1 MSADTAAASGVIRVL
16 IADDHAIVRE
26 GIRQVLSLDEG
37 FQVVGEADGGYSAI
51 SLAESLVPDVIVLDL
66 SMPDLSGLEA
76 ASRIR
81 ERLPDVSILVL
92 SIHDHEEYVLRSMRA
107 GTQGYLRKD
116 CSPAELR
123 NAVRVVFE
131 GGSFLSAPVARRLGL
146 ILESGGT
153 GASGPAAAESL
164 TARERDVLMAIARG
178 ATNKEIAAELGIS
191 VRTVESHRE
200 SVMKKLNIRG
210 AAGLTRFAID
220 SGLLASSEDFSPPGR
235 EQPPP

>member
-1 MSADTAAASGVIRVL
+1 MIRVL
-16 IADDHAIVRE
+16 IADDHAVVRE

-37 FQVVGEADGGYSAI
+37 FHVVGEADGGCSAI
-51 SLAESLVPDVIVLDL
+51 SLAESLQPDVIVLDL

-76 ASRIR
+76 ASSIR

-92 SIHDHEEYVLRSMRA
+92 SIHDHDEYVLRSMRA
-107 GTQGYLRKD
+107 GMQGYLRKD
-116 CSPAELR
+116 CTPAELR
-123 NAVRVVFE
+123 NAVRVVFA

-146 ILESGGT
+146 ILASGGT
-153 GASGPAAAESL
+153 GAGPAAAANL
-164 TARERDVLMAIARG
+164 TAREHDVLMAIARG
-178 ATNKEIAAELGIS
+178 AANKEIAAELGIS

-220 SGLLASSEDFSPPGR
+220 SGLLASSEDFSPP
-235 EQPPP
+235 